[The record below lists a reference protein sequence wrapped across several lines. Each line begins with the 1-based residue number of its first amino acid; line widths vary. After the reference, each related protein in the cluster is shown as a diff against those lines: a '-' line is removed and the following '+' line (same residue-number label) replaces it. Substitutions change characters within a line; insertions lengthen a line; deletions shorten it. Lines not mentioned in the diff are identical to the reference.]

1 MADELTLEVDA
12 DEPPESTL
20 IVTFPGPGM
29 AGISAT
35 QYLIE
40 QLGLE
45 ETGHIQTTGLP
56 AITPYA
62 DGRPY
67 HHTRLFSGPDLA
79 CTFLISELPI
89 PVQLSEPFGRI
100 LLDWIDDRT
109 VEEVALLTSIP
120 WLEPVDDLYYVA
132 SDDFRD
138 HRLADADLSPL
149 DGGFL
154 TGTNA
159 SLIARAMD
167 TTLRVGVI
175 ATSVDPRVP
184 LDANA
189 SVRLV
194 EGLDR
199 IYEFD
204 VETDELRQFADRTHQ
219 HYEGLA
225 AQYEAQQRAE
235 TRPRV
240 TDDYGFM

>member
-1 MADELTLEVDA
+1 MVDELTLEVDA

-20 IVTFPGPGM
+20 VVTFPGPGM

-45 ETGHIQTTGLP
+45 ETGHIQATGLP

-100 LLDWIDDRT
+100 LLDWIDDRA

-132 SDDFRD
+132 SDDYRD
-138 HRLADADLSPL
+138 QRLTDVDLSPL

-154 TGTNA
+154 TGANA

-175 ATSVDPRVP
+175 ATSVDPRVL

-189 SVRLV
+189 AVRLV

-235 TRPRV
+235 SRPRI